1 MPPKR
6 KRLNDDDED
15 DGNSKSNSRMKKNVS
30 SASLA
35 NTQNNRHPVFDDDD
49 ILDSGNYHDYS
60 KELTLKPDN
69 DQRPIWISKD
79 RLIFLEAFSP
89 LYQQAYDFLVA
100 IAEPEKRPE
109 FIHTYRLTENS
120 LNAAVAISIDANSI
134 LKVAFRFLSVF
145 LCLSLSSIAHFWF
158 SQVLNRLCKT
168 NIPQEVISFIQE
180 STSTFGKAKIVLKNN
195 AYYIESKYPEV
206 LRELLKNPM
215 IATAREKT
223 AAELAAAIGG
233 GTSSEGATV
242 VNGNA
247 GSSSANPFLISNEP
261 LEDVRNL
268 DLTRIGLEMLDQADA
283 EDEEG
288 EDDDGNEGEGGA
300 MHRFKTVSF
309 MLKQGMARTVKRTAK
324 DDSKYP
330 LMEEYDFKND
340 HRNPNLSIDLRP
352 STKIRVSSY
361 RCSVL
366 FTFLLLL
373 FMLFVRPSVSS
384 LFIYLALSREISFK
398 DVW

>member
-1 MPPKR
+1 
-6 KRLNDDDED
+6 
-15 DGNSKSNSRMKKNVS
+15 
-30 SASLA
+30 
-35 NTQNNRHPVFDDDD
+35 
-49 ILDSGNYHDYS
+49 
-60 KELTLKPDN
+60 
-69 DQRPIWISKD
+69 
-79 RLIFLEAFSP
+79 
-89 LYQQAYDFLVA
+89 
-100 IAEPEKRPE
+100 
-109 FIHTYRLTENS
+109 
-120 LNAAVAISIDANSI
+120 
-134 LKVAFRFLSVF
+134 
-145 LCLSLSSIAHFWF
+145 
-158 SQVLNRLCKT
+158 
-168 NIPQEVISFIQE
+168 
-180 STSTFGKAKIVLKNN
+180 
-195 AYYIESKYPEV
+195 
-206 LRELLKNPM
+206 M

-233 GTSSEGATV
+233 GTSSEGGTV
-242 VNGNA
+242 VNSNA

-268 DLTRIGLEMLDQADA
+268 DLTRIGLEMIDQADA

-373 FMLFVRPSVSS
+373 FMVFVRPPVSS

-398 DVW
+398 NVW

>member
-15 DGNSKSNSRMKKNVS
+15 DGNNRSNSRMKKNVS

-134 LKVAFRFLSVF
+134 LKVSFLFLSSLSF
-145 LCLSLSSIAHFWF
+145 LSLFSLLSLLFLFLSLFFLFSSV
-158 SQVLNRLCKT
+158 S
-168 NIPQEVISFIQE
+168 
-180 STSTFGKAKIVLKNN
+180 
-195 AYYIESKYPEV
+195 
-206 LRELLKNPM
+206 
-215 IATAREKT
+215 
-223 AAELAAAIGG
+223 
-233 GTSSEGATV
+233 
-242 VNGNA
+242 
-247 GSSSANPFLISNEP
+247 
-261 LEDVRNL
+261 
-268 DLTRIGLEMLDQADA
+268 
-283 EDEEG
+283 
-288 EDDDGNEGEGGA
+288 
-300 MHRFKTVSF
+300 HRF
-309 MLKQGMARTVKRTAK
+309 
-324 DDSKYP
+324 
-330 LMEEYDFKND
+330 
-340 HRNPNLSIDLRP
+340 
-352 STKIRVSSY
+352 
-361 RCSVL
+361 
-366 FTFLLLL
+366 
-373 FMLFVRPSVSS
+373 
-384 LFIYLALSREISFK
+384 
-398 DVW
+398 

>member
-15 DGNSKSNSRMKKNVS
+15 DFTKSNARVKKNVS

-35 NTQNNRHPVFDDDD
+35 SSQNNRNPVFDDDD
-49 ILDSGNYHDYS
+49 VLDSGNYQDYS
-60 KELTLKPDN
+60 KELTLKPDH

-120 LNAAVAISIDANSI
+120 LNAAVAISIDASSI
-134 LKVAFRFLSVF
+134 LKVIS
-145 LCLSLSSIAHFWF
+145 SLSFSFFLFHWF

-168 NIPQEVISFIQE
+168 NIPQEVISFISE

-195 AYYIESKYPEV
+195 AYYIESKYPDV
-206 LRELLKNPM
+206 LRELLKNPV

-223 AAELAAAIGG
+223 AAELAAAAG
-233 GTSSEGATV
+233 GTSSEAGT
-242 VNGNA
+242 GNTGV
-247 GSSSANPFLISNEP
+247 GSSVANPFLISNEP

-268 DLTRIGLEMLDQADA
+268 DLTRIGLEMIDQADA
-283 EDEEG
+283 EEEG
-288 EDDDGNEGEGGA
+288 EEDDGEGGS
-300 MHRFKTVSF
+300 MGEVHRFKTVSF
-309 MLKQGMARTVKRTAK
+309 MIKQGMARTVKRTAK

-330 LMEEYDFKND
+330 LMEEYDFKHD
-340 HRNPNLSIDLRP
+340 VRNPNLSIDLRP
-352 STKIRVSSY
+352 STKIRVS
-361 RCSVL
+361 RCCFFCFNFLTTSAVAPPPTVVL
-366 FTFLLLL
+366 
-373 FMLFVRPSVSS
+373 
-384 LFIYLALSREISFK
+384 YCSF
-398 DVW
+398 